1 MELAE
6 VSTADGMLGSTNDT
20 KASWEDE
27 DSQPKSTYPAR
38 KGCSMNVEEE
48 KYGDDGQITTS
59 SLSLLDARD
68 GKCQPQVLQAF
79 WFNDWV
85 KSLSLCQ
92 EASDLSIGWVA
103 LTDKSFQGFS
113 LGEANVHESDLFKE
127 NAVSITRLN
136 ILAPKIS

>member
-27 DSQPKSTYPAR
+27 NSQAKSTYQAR

-48 KYGDDGQITTS
+48 DDDDDDGQITTS
-59 SLSLLDARD
+59 SLSLLDAQD
-68 GKCQPQVLQAF
+68 GKPRPHVPFKLSG
-79 WFNDWV
+79 FNDWV

-92 EASDLSIGWVA
+92 EASDLSIGWSCM
-103 LTDKSFQGFS
+103 D
-113 LGEANVHESDLFKE
+113 
-127 NAVSITRLN
+127 
-136 ILAPKIS
+136 